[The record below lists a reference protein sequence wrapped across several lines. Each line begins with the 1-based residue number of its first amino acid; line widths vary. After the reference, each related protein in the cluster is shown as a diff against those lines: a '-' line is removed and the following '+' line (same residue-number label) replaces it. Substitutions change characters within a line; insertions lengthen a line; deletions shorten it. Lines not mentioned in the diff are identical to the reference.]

1 MHELSTGLEGQ
12 SKIDELGD
20 SHSHKR
26 PNLTVFQSLLSQA
39 IALLGFNTDKNN
51 EYTVV
56 LFAWMHKC
64 NQMHTHC
71 TGFSTPARI
80 QKMVVAKDMLR
91 KILGQVAQHF
101 GMGSFGFIYG
111 LLPDAGRMQSPPWSS
126 TRCLSFMASFD
137 VVILCLKICHL
148 WKGFEFGF
156 RRSLGQSVNP
166 SIHQF
171 ACEA

>member
-39 IALLGFNTDKNN
+39 AIALLGFSTDKNN

-101 GMGSFGFIYG
+101 GMGSFGFIYFQMQAECR
-111 LLPDAGRMQSPPWSS
+111 LLHGAAPGASLSWPVSMSS
-126 TRCLSFMASFD
+126 SFA
-137 VVILCLKICHL
+137 
-148 WKGFEFGF
+148 
-156 RRSLGQSVNP
+156 
-166 SIHQF
+166 
-171 ACEA
+171 

>member
-26 PNLTVFQSLLSQA
+26 PNLTVFQSLLNQAA
-39 IALLGFNTDKNN
+39 IALLGFNTDKNS

-56 LFAWMHKC
+56 PFAWMHKC
-64 NQMHTHC
+64 NQMISNAYTLHWVQHPSKDPEDGRGQRHVAEDPGSSC
-71 TGFSTPARI
+71 ST
-80 QKMVVAKDMLR
+80 LW
-91 KILGQVAQHF
+91 
-101 GMGSFGFIYG
+101 GSFG

-156 RRSLGQSVNP
+156 RRSLGQSINP
-166 SIHQF
+166 SMRGLTNVG
-171 ACEA
+171 